1 MAHEIRGDFRH
12 SPSLVA
18 RRGQTLRPPGVRHR
32 LLRVTTYEPP
42 RPWIASYAEGVPEDL
57 APVSGSLVDIVEAS
71 ARDYPDAPALQFFG
85 RITSYREL
93 HEAIDR
99 AAAGLRDQ
107 GVVAGDPVAIVL
119 PNCPQHIIAFYA
131 ILRLGAVVV
140 EHNPLYTPR
149 ELRKQFEDHGAKHA
163 IVWTKVVGLIQEFP
177 TDLAVTSLI
186 SVDITQAMPFG
197 TRMALKLP
205 IAKARE
211 ARTAL
216 HERVSGTVPWE
227 SIVGTAPLPASHPKP
242 ATDDLALIQY
252 TSGTTGTPKGAS
264 LTHRNLLSNA
274 AQARAWVPSIVRGH
288 GCVVYAVL
296 PMFHAYGLTLCLTF
310 AMSMG
315 ARLVLF
321 PRFDPDMVLEVTK
334 KHPATFLPLVPPI
347 AERLLTAAR
356 EKGVSLAGTQVAIS
370 GAMALPHELVVPF
383 EAASGGYLVEGYG
396 LSECSPVL
404 MANPVAENRVPGTV
418 GLPLPGTELRVVDPD
433 EPTKDVAPG
442 ERGELI
448 VRGPQVFSGYYGKP
462 EETEKVFVDGWFRT
476 GDIVTVDEGGF
487 VRVVDRIKELIIT
500 GGFNVAPTE
509 VEIALRQHPQVDD
522 AAVVGLPSTQSGE
535 EVVAAIVLAPG
546 VEQPDI
552 EGIREFAR
560 GILTPY
566 KVPRRIFVVDELP
579 KSLIGKVLRRQVRD
593 SLLQLTTG
601 T

>member
-1 MAHEIRGDFRH
+1 M
-12 SPSLVA
+12 
-18 RRGQTLRPPGVRHR
+18 
-32 LLRVTTYEPP
+32 TTYDPP

-57 APVSGSLVDIVEAS
+57 APVTGSLVDIVDAS
-71 ARDYPDAPALQFFG
+71 ARDYPDAAALQFFG
-85 RITSYREL
+85 RETSYRSL
-93 HEAIDR
+93 HEQIER
-99 AAAGLRDQ
+99 AAAGLRDL
-107 GVVAGDPVAIVL
+107 GVKAGDPVAIVL
-119 PNCPQHIIAFYA
+119 PNCPQHIVAFYA

-163 IVWTKVVGLIQEFP
+163 IVWTKVVKTVQEFP
-177 TDLAVTSLI
+177 ADVAVSNLI
-186 SVDITQAMPFG
+186 SVDVVKAMPL
-197 TRMALKLP
+197 RMRVALTLP

-211 ARTAL
+211 ARGVLA
-216 HERVSGTVPWE
+216 ERVSGTVPWAQV
-227 SIVGTAPLPASHPKP
+227 VGASPLPASHPRP
-242 ATDDLALIQY
+242 GTDDLALIQY
-252 TSGTTGTPKGAS
+252 TSGTTGAPKGAA

-274 AQARAWVPSIVRGH
+274 AQAQAWVPSIVRGD

-347 AERLLTAAR
+347 ADRLLAAAR

-383 EAASGGYLVEGYG
+383 EEASGGYLVEGYG

-418 GLPLPGTELRVVDPD
+418 GLPLPGTECRAADPD
-433 EPTKDVAPG
+433 DPTADVPAG
-442 ERGELI
+442 ERGELV

-462 EETEKVFVDGWFRT
+462 EETEAVFADGWFRT
-476 GDIVTVDEGGF
+476 GDIVTIDDAGF
-487 VRVVDRIKELIIT
+487 VRIVDRIKELIIT

-509 VEIALRQHPQVDD
+509 VENALRQHPQIED
-522 AAVVGLPSTQSGE
+522 AAVVGLPSDHSGE
-535 EVVAAIVLAPG
+535 EVVAAVVAAPG
-546 VEQPDI
+546 QEVDVDAV
-552 EGIREFAR
+552 REFAR

-566 KVPRRIFVVDELP
+566 KVPRRVFVVDELP
-579 KSLIGKVLRRQVRD
+579 KSLIGKVLRRQVRER
-593 SLLQLTTG
+593 LLALNSG
-601 T
+601 S